1 MTSAESTKEAK
12 MVGGCK
18 LLSRMNYRSA
28 STTTSK
34 QLVSMVSAHNSLGF
48 PLLELPKD
56 PLRIVFAYLD
66 MLSLSILGRVN
77 KELLIKSYSNELWKY
92 LSHYTFDEKDILNTS
107 KNWRME
113 YKYLKAKRK
122 RVQNYPKYQMMGL
135 LGRMK
140 EIERDAECRPGH
152 TFDECDAMAV
162 YFDEKC
168 TMNDN
173 SGKDIISI
181 RRILLH
187 TST

>member
-1 MTSAESTKEAK
+1 MTSVQSTKEAT

-18 LLSRMNYRSA
+18 LLSRMNYRST
-28 STTTSK
+28 SITTSK
-34 QLVSMVSAHNSLGF
+34 QLVSMVSDHNSLGF

-56 PLRIVFAYLD
+56 PLRVVFAYLD

-140 EIERDAECRPGH
+140 KIERDTECRPGH
-152 TFDECDAMAV
+152 AFDDCDAMAV
-162 YFDEKC
+162 YFDKEC
-168 TMNDN
+168 AMNDN
-173 SGKDIISI
+173 SSEDITSISI

-187 TST
+187 T